1 MAGIAAAAST
11 AGKASA
17 AKSAGIAAVGPSV
30 NGLFGALTMR
40 RQYKNQKKLMA
51 LQNQYDIEAF
61 NRENA
66 RQDWLMMNEDSLKRQ
81 SLENAGYS
89 TADPNGTGV
98 TTPPVGNMDVPGT
111 PTAPLLSMSPGSD
124 FVNAFTAMRQSELID
139 SVKRKNEAEANK
151 AEQEAEG
158 QQLTN
163 KYIMPR
169 NEAELDKIC
178 AEIDKMEKDGNLSK
192 VEAEVRKKL
201 ARSTC
206 NLNDKQ
212 CEQIDQDIKNAQ
224 EEWKRIQEQINLLK
238 AQEQT
243 ERSVMAL
250 NFANRDYARENTR
263 LTREQILG
271 QKHFNL
277 KAEHEASYQF
287 LKNQEQSIKNDLR
300 RKLANNGVDLDAT
313 GITQI
318 IGQKVVNGTS
328 AARDFLYRNWYN
340 PVRVYWKRG
349 SRK

>member
-1 MAGIAAAAST
+1 MAGFAAAASAT
-11 AGKASA
+11 AGKAAA
-17 AKSAGIAAVGPSV
+17 AKSAGVAAVAPAV
-30 NGLFGALTMR
+30 NGLFGAITMR

-61 NRENA
+61 NRENE
-66 RQDWLMMNEDSLKRQ
+66 RQNWLMLNEDSLKRQ

-98 TTPPVGNMDVPGT
+98 TTPAVGNMDTPGT
-111 PTAPLLSMSPGSD
+111 PTAPLLSGSPGTD
-124 FVNAFTAMRQSELID
+124 FVNAFNAMRQSELID
-139 SVKRKNEAEANK
+139 SVKRKNEAEADK

-158 QQLTN
+158 QHLTN
-163 KYIMPR
+163 QYIMPR
-169 NEAELDKIC
+169 NEAELEKIC

-206 NLNDKQ
+206 KLNAKQ

-224 EEWKRIQEQINLLK
+224 EEFKRIQEQINLLK

-243 ERSVMAL
+243 EKSVMSL
-250 NFANRDYARENTR
+250 NFANRDYVWENTR
-263 LTREQILG
+263 MTREQILG

-287 LKNQEQSIKNDLR
+287 LKNQELSIKNDLR
-300 RKLANNGVDLDAT
+300 RKLANSGVDLDAT
-313 GITQI
+313 GISSI
-318 IGQKVVNGTS
+318 IGQKTVR
-328 AARDFLYRNWYN
+328 AAQSFKEG
-340 PVRVYWKRG
+340 VKRVFKKHLDYKLQPG
-349 SRK
+349 M

>member
-1 MAGIAAAAST
+1 MAVAAAAST
-11 AGKASA
+11 AGKSAGKVSA
-17 AKSAGIAAVGPSV
+17 AKSAGVAAVGPSV
-30 NGLFGALTMR
+30 NGLFGAITMR

-51 LQNQYDIEAF
+51 LQNRYDIEAF

-66 RQDWLMMNEDSLKRQ
+66 RQDWLMLNEDSLKRQ
-81 SLENAGYS
+81 SLQNAGYS

-98 TTPPVGNMDVPGT
+98 TTPAVGDQNVPGT
-111 PTAPLLSMSPGSD
+111 PTVPLLSGSPGTD

-169 NEAELDKIC
+169 SEAELDKIC
-178 AEIDKMEKDGNLSK
+178 AEIDKMEKDGNLSV
-192 VEAEVRKKL
+192 VEAQVRKKL
-201 ARSTC
+201 ARATC
-206 NLNDKQ
+206 KLNEKQ

-238 AQEQT
+238 AQQQS

-250 NFANRDYARENTR
+250 NFANRDYARMNTR
-263 LTREQILG
+263 MTREQILG
-271 QKHFNL
+271 QSHLNL
-277 KAEHEASYQF
+277 KAEHEASYQL
-287 LKNQEQSIKNDLR
+287 LKNQELTVKNDLR

-313 GITQI
+313 GINQI
-318 IGQKVVNGTS
+318 IGQKVVQGTS
-328 AARDFLYRNWYN
+328 QLRDFIWKYSPHPAKLYN
-340 PVRVYWKRG
+340 
-349 SRK
+349 RK